1 MTCSLYRSLDEER
14 ITKEANSMKVLVSDN
29 ISSKG
34 VEILR
39 NAGLTVDV
47 KTGLKPDE
55 LKSIIGDYHALI
67 VRSATKATADIID
80 AAKNLK
86 VIGRAGSGL
95 DNVDKAAASKRGIVV
110 MNTPGGN
117 TITTA
122 EHTIAMIFAVARKI
136 PQATASM
143 ANGSWE
149 KKKFMGTELY
159 DKTLGIIGLGN
170 IGGEVARRAQSLGM
184 QVISFD
190 PFLSEEKAN
199 EMGIEKIEVD
209 ELIKRSDFI
218 TVHTP
223 LTHETRNLIRAETIK
238 TMKDGVYIINCA
250 RGGIINEKD
259 LYDAL
264 ESGKVAGAA
273 LDVFEQEPPVNNPL
287 IGHDKVVCTPH
298 LGASTQEAQ
307 ENVALAVAEQIVD
320 YLVHGTIR
328 NAVNFPSIPADQV
341 PVLQPYIM
349 LADKLGSFASQ
360 LFGGEISGVTI
371 EYRGEVACLNI
382 SPVTIAA
389 VKGLLDPI
397 LLETVNFVNALFI
410 AKERGIEV
418 NETKSSDAGD
428 YNSMITLRIKSP
440 KRELL
445 VSGTLFS
452 KKDPRIVK
460 IDDFTV
466 EIVPEGTMLVMYNN
480 DKPGVIGN
488 IGTIMGSNNINIA
501 RMHFGRESAGGRA
514 ISVVNIDSQV
524 SDELLEKIRH
534 FPNILDVKVINI

>member
-1 MTCSLYRSLDEER
+1 
-14 ITKEANSMKVLVSDN
+14 MKVLVSDN

-34 VEILR
+34 VEILK
-39 NAGLTVDV
+39 NAGLAVDV

-136 PQATASM
+136 PQANASM
-143 ANGSWE
+143 AGGSWE

-159 DKTLGIIGLGN
+159 NKTLGIIGLGN

-199 EMGIEKIEVD
+199 EMGISKIEVS
-209 ELIKRSDFI
+209 ELIKRADFI

-223 LTHETRNLIRAETIK
+223 LTNETKNLIRAETIK

-287 IGHDKVVCTPH
+287 IGHDKVVSTPH

-320 YLVHGTIR
+320 YLLHGTIR
-328 NAVNFPSIPADQV
+328 NAVNFPSIPADQI

-360 LFGGEISGVTI
+360 LFDSEISSVTI
-371 EYRGEVACLNI
+371 EYRGEVAGLNI
-382 SPVTIAA
+382 SPITIAA
-389 VKGLLDPI
+389 VKGVLDPI
-397 LLETVNFVNALFI
+397 LLETVNFVNASVI
-410 AKERGIEV
+410 AKERGIKVSES
-418 NETKSSDAGD
+418 KSTDAGD
-428 YNSMITLRIKSP
+428 YNNMITIRMKSP

-460 IDDFTV
+460 IDDYEV
-466 EIVPEGTMLVMYNN
+466 EIVPEGNMLVMNNN

-488 IGTIMGSNNINIA
+488 IGTMMGKNNINIA
-501 RMHFGRESAGGRA
+501 RMHFGRESAGGKA
-514 ISVVNIDSQV
+514 ISVVNIDSSI
-524 SDELLEKIRH
+524 SDELLEEIRRL
-534 FPNILDVKVINI
+534 PNILDVKVITL

>member
-1 MTCSLYRSLDEER
+1 
-14 ITKEANSMKVLVSDN
+14 MKVLVSDN

-39 NAGLTVDV
+39 NAGLEVDV

-55 LKSIIGDYHALI
+55 LKSIIGEYQALV
-67 VRSATKATADIID
+67 VRSATKATADIIE

-117 TITTA
+117 TVTTA

-136 PQATASM
+136 PQANASM
-143 ANGSWE
+143 TKGLWE
-149 KKKFMGTELY
+149 KKKFMGTELFQ
-159 DKTLGIIGLGN
+159 KTLGIVGLGN
-170 IGGEVARRAQSLGM
+170 IGGEVARRAQCLGM
-184 QVISFD
+184 NVIAYD
-190 PFLSEEKAN
+190 PFLSEEKAA
-199 EMGIEKIEVD
+199 EMGIEKMEVA
-209 ELIKRSDFI
+209 ELIKRADFI
-218 TVHTP
+218 TIHTP
-223 LTHETRNLIRAETIK
+223 LTNETKNLINKDTIK
-238 TMKDGVYIINCA
+238 TMKDGVYIVNCA

-259 LYDAL
+259 LFDAL

-273 LDVFEQEPPVNNPL
+273 LDVFEKEPPENNPL
-287 IGHDKVVCTPH
+287 VGHDKVVCTPH

-320 YLVHGTIR
+320 YLMHGTIR

-341 PVLQPYIM
+341 VVLQPYIT
-349 LADKLGSFASQ
+349 LAEKLGGFAAQ
-360 LFGGEISGVTI
+360 IFEGAITEVTL
-371 EYRGEVACLNI
+371 EYRGEASTLNT

-389 VKGLLDPI
+389 LKGLLDPI
-397 LLETVNFVNALFI
+397 LLETVNFVNAPFI

-418 NETKSSDAGD
+418 KETKSRDAGN
-428 YNSMITLRIKSP
+428 YQSMIVLRVKSP
-440 KRELL
+440 KKELQ
-445 VSGTLFS
+445 VHGTLFS

-460 IDDFTV
+460 VDNFIV
-466 EIVPEGTMLVMYNN
+466 EIVPEGSMLFIYNN

-488 IGTIMGSNNINIA
+488 IGMLMGKNNINIA
-501 RMHFGRESAGGRA
+501 RMHFGREKAGGMA
-514 ISVVNIDSQV
+514 ISVVNIDSPA
-524 SDELLEKIRH
+524 SDKVLEEIKNL
-534 FPNILDVKVINI
+534 PNILDVKVINL